1 MIRARY
7 RRIVFFFARL
17 IASIVVWDI
26 VLPRLGL
33 RGWSRRTRP
42 QRLRHWA
49 IRYRALAIQLGGVL
63 IKVGQFFSAR
73 VDVLPEVVTAEL
85 AGLQDEVPAEK
96 FEDLRRLA
104 EAELGGPLAQR
115 FAWFDA
121 APLAAASLG
130 QVHRARLRPEAAG
143 GAEVPVVVKIQ
154 RPRVELLVTTDL
166 AALETVANWIKHYPP
181 VRRRA
186 DVPALLAEFA
196 RILRGE
202 LDYVAEG
209 RNAENFA
216 ANFKDTPGVRVP
228 KVYWPTTTGRVL
240 TLEDV
245 YAIKI
250 TDYAA
255 ITAAGLSRAE
265 VAERLFQTYLRQ
277 IFDQGFFH
285 ADPHPGNLFVEAVTP
300 PLEGGPNW
308 RLIFVDFG
316 MIGHVPPNLRA
327 GLREMV
333 IGVGTRDAGRLV
345 RASQVMGLL
354 LPGADLE
361 RLAEAQGQMFERFWG
376 KSMGELQKIDMREM
390 REFTHEFR
398 DLIYEMP
405 FQVPEDFILLGRTV
419 AILSGMCTG
428 LDPDFNVW
436 TGLTPF
442 AQKLIADETGGAG
455 LDYWLGEATDW
466 LRTLVGLPHQ
476 LETVLGRLERGQV
489 QVAMPQV
496 TRQLNALERAMRR
509 MVGGIVFAALLFSGT
524 QFYLAGHMLG
534 GELLLAGAG
543 VALIWAL
550 FFVSR

>member
-42 QRLRHWA
+42 QRLRRWA

-209 RNAENFA
+209 HSAETFA

-228 KVYWPTTTGRVL
+228 KVYWPTTSARVL

-255 ITAAGLSRAE
+255 ITAAGIDRAE

-442 AQKLIADETGGAG
+442 AQKLISDETSGAG

-476 LETVLGRLERGQV
+476 METVLGRLEHGQV

>member
-7 RRIVFFFARL
+7 RRIVWFFARL
-17 IASIVVWDI
+17 IVSLIVWD
-26 VLPRLGL
+26 VLLPRLGL

-42 QRLRHWA
+42 ERLRRWA
-49 IRYRALAIQLGGVL
+49 IRFRALAIQLGGVL

-73 VDVLPEVVTAEL
+73 VDVLPDVVTAEL
-85 AGLQDEVPAEK
+85 SGLQDEVPPER
-96 FEDLRRLA
+96 FDDLRRLA
-104 EAELGGPLAQR
+104 EAELGGPLSQR
-115 FAWFDA
+115 FAAFDET
-121 APLAAASLG
+121 PLAAASLG
-130 QVHRARLRPEAAG
+130 QVHRARLRPETNG
-143 GAEVPVVVKIQ
+143 GVEPRVVVKIQ
-154 RPRVELLVTTDL
+154 RPRVEQLVTTDL
-166 AALETVANWIKHYPP
+166 AALETVANWIKNYPP

-202 LDYVAEG
+202 LDYLAEG
-209 RNAENFA
+209 RNAEIFA

-228 KVYWPTTTGRVL
+228 SVYWPTSTQRVL

-255 ITAAGLSRAE
+255 ITAAGIDRAE

-285 ADPHPGNLFVEAVTP
+285 ADPHPGNLFVEPVIP
-300 PLEGGPNW
+300 PVAGGPTW

-316 MIGHVPPNLRA
+316 MIGQVPPNLRA
-327 GLREMV
+327 GLREMA
-333 IGVGTRDAGRLV
+333 IGVGTRDAGRLI

-361 RLAEAQGQMFERFWG
+361 RLEQAQGLMFERFWG
-376 KSMGELQKIDMREM
+376 KTMTELQQIDMREM

-398 DLIYEMP
+398 DLMYEMP

-428 LDPDFNVW
+428 LDPQFNVW
-436 TGLTPF
+436 NGLTPF
-442 AQKLIADETGGAG
+442 AQKLIAGETSGAG
-455 LDYWLGEATDW
+455 LDFWLGEATNFV
-466 LRTLVGLPHQ
+466 RTVVGLPRQ
-476 LETVLGRLERGQV
+476 METVLARLERGQV
-489 QVAMPQV
+489 QVVMPQV
-496 TRQLNALERAMRR
+496 TRELRLLDRAVRR
-509 MVGGIVFAALLFSGT
+509 MLGGIIFAALLFAGT
-524 QFYLAGHMLG
+524 QFYLAGHLLG

-543 VALIWAL
+543 IALLWAL